1 MNTSWQ
7 YRLHSGKNSKAGYYL
22 RAGLRDVMPDALFRR
37 RLEGELEECG
47 RRYDNEYV
55 RDRVDY
61 YCRLAEP
68 RALGE
73 NATAIGR
80 LRKKGVPS
88 TYYYDSRELLQWF
101 DPSLRWNYLFGDV
114 RDIPEHPTVVK
125 SRSLS
130 QAESREGV
138 SDNSNSV
145 MLKLDKCRHFV
156 FIKDRLGLEEKED
169 RAIFRGHIGSRQ
181 NRALFCRMYAGS
193 RRVDA
198 ADTLPS
204 QVEGYK
210 QTEDSKPMLSF
221 YEHLRFRYIMALEG
235 NDVASNLK
243 WIMSSHS
250 AAVMPKPTCE
260 TWFMEGRLEGGVHYV
275 EIRPDFSDLEEKMD
289 YYSAHLDEL
298 ETIVR
303 NANRYVD
310 QFRDGRR
317 ERYIGLLVMKKYFE
331 MTGQTI

>member
-22 RAGLRDVMPDALFRR
+22 RAGFRDLMPDTLFRF
-37 RLEGELEECG
+37 RLEKELEECS
-47 RRYDNEYV
+47 RLYDQEYI

-61 YCRLAEP
+61 YCRMQEP
-68 RALGE
+68 RPLGDH
-73 NATAIGR
+73 ATAIGQLSR
-80 LRKKGVPS
+80 KGVPS

-101 DPSLRWNYLFGDV
+101 NPELKWNYLFGDV
-114 RDIPEHPTVVK
+114 RDIPEHPSIVK
-125 SRSLS
+125 SRTLS
-130 QAESREGV
+130 QAESNEGV

-156 FIKDRLGLEEKED
+156 YIKDRLRLDEKED
-169 RAIFRGHIGSRQ
+169 RAIFRGHIGSRE
-181 NRALFCRMYAGS
+181 NRARFCRMFADN

-210 QTEDSKPMLSF
+210 QTEESMLSF

-250 AAVMPKPTCE
+250 AAVMPRPTCE
-260 TWFMEGRLEGGVHYV
+260 TWFMEGRLKAGFHYV
-275 EIRPDFSDLEEKMD
+275 EIRPDFTDLEEKMD
-289 YYSAHLDEL
+289 YYSGHLDEL

-310 QFRDGRR
+310 QFRDERR
-317 ERYIGLLVMKKYFE
+317 ERYIGLLVMRKYFE
-331 MTGQTI
+331 MTGQ

>member
-22 RAGLRDVMPDALFRR
+22 RAGFRDLMPDTLFRF
-37 RLEGELEECG
+37 RLEKELEECS
-47 RRYDNEYV
+47 RLYKQEYI

-61 YCRLAEP
+61 YCRMQEP
-68 RALGE
+68 RPLGDH
-73 NATAIGR
+73 ATAIGQLSR
-80 LRKKGVPS
+80 KGVPS

-101 DPSLRWNYLFGDV
+101 NPELRWNYLFGDV
-114 RDIPEHPTVVK
+114 RDIPEHPSIVK
-125 SRSLS
+125 SRTLS
-130 QAESREGV
+130 QAESSEGV

-156 FIKDRLGLEEKED
+156 YIKDRLSLEEKDD
-169 RAIFRGHIGSRQ
+169 RAIFRGHIGSRE
-181 NRALFCRMYAGS
+181 NRARFCRMFADS

-210 QTEDSKPMLSF
+210 HTEQSKPMLSF

-250 AAVMPKPTCE
+250 AAVMPRPTCE
-260 TWFMEGRLEGGVHYV
+260 TWFMEGRLKAGFHYV
-275 EIRPDFSDLEEKMD
+275 EIRPDFTDLEEKMD
-289 YYSAHLDEL
+289 YYSGHLDEL
-298 ETIVR
+298 ATIVR
-303 NANRYVD
+303 NANQYVA
-310 QFRDGRR
+310 QFRDERR
-317 ERYIGLLVMKKYFE
+317 ERYIGLLVMRKYFE
-331 MTGQTI
+331 MTGQ